1 MLTEGEK
8 RVRID
13 FNSQGVYNVPI
24 HKIKTKFAEIINM
37 LEASAKEEYDLGTY
51 NTRVEETYKQAIIRV
66 EDAAM
71 WAVKAITSN

>member
-13 FNSQGVYNVPI
+13 FNTTGVHNVPI
-24 HKIKTKFAEIINM
+24 HKIKSKFAEIINM
-37 LEASAKEEYDLGTY
+37 LEASAKEEIELGAY
-51 NTRVEETYKQAIIRV
+51 NTRTEETYKQAILKT
-66 EDAAM
+66 EEAAM

>member
-13 FNSQGVYNVPI
+13 FNPQGLYNVPI

-37 LEASAKEEYDLGTY
+37 LEASAKEEHDLGTY

>member
-8 RVRID
+8 RIRVD
-13 FNSQGVYNVPI
+13 FNPQGVYNVPI
-24 HKIKTKFAEIINM
+24 HKIKSKFAEIIDM
-37 LEASAKEEYDLGTY
+37 LEASSNEEYNLGTY
-51 NTRVEETYKQAIIRV
+51 NTKVEETYKQAMIRI